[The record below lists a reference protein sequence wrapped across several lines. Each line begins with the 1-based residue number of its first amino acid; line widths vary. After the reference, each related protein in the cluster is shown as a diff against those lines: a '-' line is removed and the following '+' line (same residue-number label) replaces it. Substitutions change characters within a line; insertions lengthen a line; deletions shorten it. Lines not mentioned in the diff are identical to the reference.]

1 MLIIRIS
8 GIEGVLTCFLGVV
21 AYMYLPHNAASPKVF
36 FNFPVKLFS
45 ERQGT
50 IIVTRVLRNDPS
62 KALRYGKP
70 VLPSHIIETFTD
82 WKLYGHIVSG
92 FLTMYGYPRRSSIH
106 ADHALKSLI

>member
-1 MLIIRIS
+1 MLTIGMS
-8 GIEGVLTCFLGVV
+8 GLIEGVLTCFLGVV
-21 AYMYLPHNAASPKVF
+21 AYIYLPHNAASPKVF
-36 FNFPVKLFS
+36 FNFPIKLFS

-82 WKLYGHIVSG
+82 WKLYGHLVSA
-92 FLTMYGYPRRSSIH
+92 FLTMYGLLLRSSIR
-106 ADHALKSLI
+106 AFKSPF